1 MFEIKKLLN
10 TDYNLGVKLEYLV
23 ESDYKY
29 KITGTEQDIDYFSK
43 TNHQINFEYLKDNFY
58 GKEIELN
65 LSGIKINGKVELPID
80 KYLKELS
87 TINNKV
93 KILIEKSGEPIKILN
108 FDDLRKEWVS
118 KKVELTNKYF
128 TDNTMLSLIELT
140 DLGYKNDI
148 SFKQNFFNNLVYKLL
163 FFDGY
168 NKTYVTNN
176 IKKGKFEIKNYIS
189 NITLPIV
196 TEICMKNYDMSKNM
210 LEIVIKGHLRDG
222 IFNNYKFNEM
232 FNFNKSQK
240 LKSELEIVY
249 YFEIT
254 TGYLL
259 KCDCSIISKNENY
272 FRENKIKIIRKG
284 TEENERI

>member
-43 TNHQINFEYLKDNFY
+43 TNQQINFEYLKDNFY

-148 SFKQNFFNNLVYKLL
+148 
-163 FFDGY
+163 
-168 NKTYVTNN
+168 
-176 IKKGKFEIKNYIS
+176 
-189 NITLPIV
+189 
-196 TEICMKNYDMSKNM
+196 
-210 LEIVIKGHLRDG
+210 
-222 IFNNYKFNEM
+222 
-232 FNFNKSQK
+232 
-240 LKSELEIVY
+240 
-249 YFEIT
+249 
-254 TGYLL
+254 
-259 KCDCSIISKNENY
+259 
-272 FRENKIKIIRKG
+272 
-284 TEENERI
+284 